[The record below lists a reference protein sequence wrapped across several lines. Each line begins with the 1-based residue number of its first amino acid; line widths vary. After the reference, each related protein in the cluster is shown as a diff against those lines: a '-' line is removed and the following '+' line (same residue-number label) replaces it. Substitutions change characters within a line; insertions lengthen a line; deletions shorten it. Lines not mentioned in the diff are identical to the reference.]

1 MRPQV
6 ERVGYPRALVET
18 AEPAV
23 EHEDAGPVACDLDLD
38 WALRGRDDP
47 GAARERCPAP
57 QIGEHERNH
66 AEPQGDRPRPHPRG
80 VCGPARP
87 HWEPYV
93 GAVLAR
99 KRATES
105 ASIPVST
112 SERKTG

>member
-23 EHEDAGPVACDLDLD
+23 EHEDAGPVACDLELD
-38 WALRGRDDP
+38 RALRGHDDP
-47 GAARERCPAP
+47 GAACERSPAA
-57 QIGEHERNH
+57 QIGEHERDH
-66 AEPQGDRPRPHPRG
+66 AEPQDDRPRSHPRG

-93 GAVLAR
+93 GPVLAR
-99 KRATES
+99 KRASES
-105 ASIPVST
+105 ASDSVST
-112 SERKTG
+112 S